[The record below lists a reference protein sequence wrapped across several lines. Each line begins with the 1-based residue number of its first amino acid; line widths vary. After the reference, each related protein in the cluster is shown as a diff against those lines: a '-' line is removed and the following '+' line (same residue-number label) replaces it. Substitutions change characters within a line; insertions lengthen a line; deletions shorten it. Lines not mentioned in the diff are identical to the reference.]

1 MHTFTK
7 MTDLKQKQPYR
18 EEMELPEKVEAHVS
32 GHEVTV
38 KGPRGELKRSLIYP
52 GVTIKKEGSKL
63 IVVSTT
69 ANRREKAVVYTY
81 AAHIKNMLTG
91 VTKGFRY
98 KMKIVFSHFPIT
110 VKVAGK
116 EVEITNFYGEKRP
129 RTAEIIGNVKVS
141 ATKEEVTLEGNSV
154 EEVGQTMSNLE
165 QATKIRNKDSRIFQD
180 GIYLTSRE
188 A

>member
-1 MHTFTK
+1 MIRCKKTI
-7 MTDLKQKQPYR
+7 
-18 EEMELPEKVEAHVS
+18 VS
-32 GHEVTV
+32 LSAR
-38 KGPRGELKRSLIYP
+38 K
-52 GVTIKKEGSKL
+52 
-63 IVVSTT
+63 
-69 ANRREKAVVYTY
+69 NEKAIVNTY
-81 AAHIKNMLTG
+81 AAHIKNMFAG

-129 RTAEIIGNVKVS
+129 RKADIIGNVKVS
-141 ATKEEVTLEGNSV
+141 ATKEEITLEGNNV